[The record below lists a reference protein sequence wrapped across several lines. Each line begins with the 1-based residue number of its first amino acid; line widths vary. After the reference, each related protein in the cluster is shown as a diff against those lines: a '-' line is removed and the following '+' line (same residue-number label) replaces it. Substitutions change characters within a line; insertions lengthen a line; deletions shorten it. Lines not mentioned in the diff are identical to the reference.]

1 MNMESGK
8 KRCMVCGKE
17 METSKSICPSCS
29 ESIKGEAV
37 GKQKKMVKNAEK
49 QMKRH
54 GQKPPD

>member
-1 MNMESGK
+1 MGSDK

-17 METSKSICPSCS
+17 TEMSKTICPSCN

-37 GKQKKMVKNAEK
+37 GKQKKIVKNAEK

-54 GQKPPD
+54 G